1 MAWLG
6 VAWIYLRTILL
17 LEHLAVLI
25 RITLLQQQVLVRL
38 NSSNMS
44 RTVCCFSSATYISC
58 AFVTCLYEAESP
70 STQTLR
76 FSVVSRDFCWLL
88 EDTTIHRH
96 AGQKVSFLKTTLF
109 STPLSPQGSLF
120 VILPLPGQQ
129 LKIRVFLHIF
139 TN

>member
-1 MAWLG
+1 MK
-6 VAWIYLRTILL
+6 ILKFIK
-17 LEHLAVLI
+17 I

-129 LKIRVFLHIF
+129 LKIRDFLF
-139 TN
+139 SPTEN